1 MELSVVV
8 ATLNGRERL
17 SECLD
22 ALSEHTESEVVV
34 VNGPSTDGTSG
45 MVHAREDV
53 DVLVELPER
62 NINVSRNAGL
72 AVASGDL
79 VAFVDQGHRV
89 EPTWEASLRE
99 GLGRADCVT
108 GPTRRTVRGGATGDE
123 LESRSI
129 AGREVSYFA
138 GGNVAFTR
146 ETALSLDGF
155 DEYLETGGAR
165 DAAHR
170 LAAQERSVEWL
181 PGMSVRGPYS
191 ADGGER
197 DARQLPSADGEY
209 HRWAWKY
216 RSLAYRLAKNYG
228 LRPTVVRRIVG
239 HTARDGASAGRSV
252 LGGNLAPTAWL
263 GGGIGISKNVLRGG
277 KDGLAARLRDR
288 TNTRNPNGLSMRRD
302 RAVER
307 HDWR

>member
-8 ATLNGRERL
+8 TTLNGRERL
-17 SECLD
+17 TECLD

-45 MVHAREDV
+45 MVHGREDV

-79 VAFVDQGHRV
+79 VAFVDQDHRV
-89 EPTWEASLRE
+89 EPAWETSLRE
-99 GLGRADCVT
+99 GLVGADCVT

-123 LESRSI
+123 PESRRI
-129 AGREVSYFA
+129 AGRQVSYFA

-209 HRWAWKY
+209 RRWAWKY

-228 LRPTVVRRIVG
+228 LRPTVVRRIAG
-239 HTARDGASAGRSV
+239 HPLRDGASAGRSV
-252 LGGNLAPTAWL
+252 LGGSVGPSEWI
-263 GGGIGISKNVLRGG
+263 GGGVGISKSVLRGG
-277 KDGLAARLRDR
+277 KDGLAARFRDR
-288 TNTRNPNGLSMRRD
+288 TTTRNPNGLSMRRD

>member
-8 ATLNGRERL
+8 TTLNGRERL

-22 ALSEHTESEVVV
+22 ALAEHTESEVIV

-45 MVHAREDV
+45 MVHARDDV

-72 AVASGDL
+72 AVASGEI
-79 VAFVDQGHRV
+79 VAFVDQNHRV
-89 EPTWEASLRE
+89 EPTWEASLRD
-99 GLGRADCVT
+99 GLTRVDCVT
-108 GPTRRTVRGGATGDE
+108 GPTRRAVRGGATGDE
-123 LESRSI
+123 LESRRI
-129 AGREVSYFA
+129 AGREVNYFA
-138 GGNVAFTR
+138 GGNVAVSR

-155 DEYLETGGAR
+155 DEYLQTGGAR

-170 LAAQERSVEWL
+170 LAAQGRSVEWL
-181 PGMSVRGPYS
+181 PGMGVRGPYS

-197 DARQLPSADGEY
+197 DGRQLPSADGEY

-228 LRPTVVRRIVG
+228 LRPTVVRRIVS

-252 LGGNLAPTAWL
+252 LGGSIAPSEWV
-263 GGGIGISKNVLRGG
+263 GGGVGISKNVLRGTR
-277 KDGLAARLRDR
+277 DGLAARFRDR
-288 TNTRNPNGLSMRRD
+288 TSTRNPNGLSMRRD